1 MRLCVVIV
9 VVWISLN
16 NIAFGLEPSR
26 HFQLFSARGSSN
38 AIRSAKSG
46 TDGAIP
52 TPSSDCGKEFTVT
65 PERTGLHKAA
75 STFPAI
81 GTWNLTSGVHI
92 RHFLSRKIHLPSF
105 PRTQFTW
112 TQNWWSKSTT
122 IHRRLS
128 PAILPF
134 FAKRV
139 QTVARCIPSASERIS
154 PYINPSFSFWMA
166 LKVLQPNR
174 GNIFLSIALK
184 ASMVMGS
191 LCMARDMYVGGLG
204 SRDLTLRNDSYAVVT
219 G

>member
-1 MRLCVVIV
+1 MHLCSVIV
-9 VVWISLN
+9 VMWIGLN
-16 NIAFGLEPSR
+16 NIAFGLELSR
-26 HFQLFSARGSSN
+26 HFQLFSVRGSSK

-52 TPSSDCGKEFTVT
+52 TPPSDCGKEYTVT
-65 PERTGLHKAA
+65 TERSGFHKAA
-75 STFPAI
+75 STFAAI
-81 GTWNLTSGVHI
+81 GAWNLTNGVGV
-92 RHFLSRKIHLPSF
+92 RHFLSRTIHLPSF

-112 TQNWWSKSTT
+112 TKDWWSKSTA

-128 PAILPF
+128 PVILPF

-139 QTVARCIPSASERIS
+139 QTVAHCIPSAAERVS
-154 PYINPSFSFWMA
+154 PYINPSLSFWMA

-174 GNIFLSIALK
+174 GKLFLSSALK

-204 SRDLTLRNDSYAVVT
+204 SRDLAPRNDSYAVVT